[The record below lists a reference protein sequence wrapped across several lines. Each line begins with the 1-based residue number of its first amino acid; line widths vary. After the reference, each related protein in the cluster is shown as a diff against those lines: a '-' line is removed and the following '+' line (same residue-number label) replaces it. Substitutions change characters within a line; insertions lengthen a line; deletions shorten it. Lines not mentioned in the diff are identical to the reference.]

1 MRQLK
6 ILVYG
11 DMDLNI
17 MDGSAVWLTSM
28 ASMLAVNKSLKTDIL
43 LKAKEQ
49 NTRLTSSISNFENVT
64 LFDPFTTF
72 PSMPVENGN
81 RINVTEALARMQALN
96 KQQEYHLIIIRGFA
110 LVKEMMKHPNLMQKT
125 IPYITDFDH
134 NPKTISD
141 TERTALRQ
149 VYDGF
154 PNMFLQTEATREIFS
169 KLMNV
174 DGEKV
179 AILSPMIPA
188 QPITPDYRNR
198 NNQLI
203 YSGKFAPEWYTEE
216 IIHAAQKLT
225 DTDIQFCIVGDKF
238 QADLRAR
245 SREIK
250 QAFKDTANINW
261 VGAVSRAESQ
271 AYIEASDIG
280 ISWRSELID
289 NDDSVE
295 LSTKLLEYA
304 RLGKPV
310 LLRRTK
316 MHEQL
321 LGIDYELFVNTE
333 EEFLA
338 KTQQVLQDS
347 AMYKRAAKAVYRA
360 SHDFTL
366 EASYN
371 RLKKLLWSYN
381 KEPLHLLVASHDL
394 KFMTDIIHY
403 LESQPN
409 IRIKI
414 DHWSNHTEHDIA
426 NSQALLEWADMI
438 FCEWGLGNAVWYSQ
452 HKKQGQKLLVRV
464 HAQEKRTQ
472 HPFNYQLDA
481 IDHIIAVCPFIMEEM
496 HRICKIPRHKM
507 ILIANTIDT
516 QKLDRPKQANIDFN
530 IGICGVIPKIKG
542 LDKALD
548 IFEQLWQQDKR
559 YKLFIKGLLPKDVA
573 WLMGRPAERAYY
585 EAVFARVKEAE
596 WQTNVVFD
604 KHGNDVHEWLQKIG
618 YLLST
623 SESESFHTV
632 LMEGMAAGST
642 PCLLSWPGVETVYPA
657 DTIFKTP
664 SAIADFIVTNELK
677 EASQQSYKDYA
688 YKYFNKDK
696 ICHEIENLLWE
707 TFLK

>member
-28 ASMLAVNKSLKTDIL
+28 ASMLAINKSVKTDIL

-49 NTRLTSSISNFENVT
+49 NTRLTGSISNFENVA
-64 LFDPFTTF
+64 LVDPFTTF
-72 PSMPVENGN
+72 PTMSFDNAN
-81 RINVTEALARMQALN
+81 RINVTEALARMEALD
-96 KQQEYHLIIIRGFA
+96 KQNSYHLIIIRGFA

-125 IPYITDFDH
+125 IPYITDFNHD
-134 NPKTISD
+134 PQTISD
-141 TERTALRQ
+141 GERTDLRSI
-149 VYDGF
+149 YDQF
-154 PNMFLQTEATREIFS
+154 PNMFLQTEATRAIFS
-169 KLMNV
+169 ELMDV
-174 DGEKV
+174 DGKKV
-179 AILSPMIPA
+179 AILSPMIPT
-188 QPITPDYRNR
+188 QPIIPDYRNR

-216 IIHAAQKLT
+216 IIRAARKMM
-225 DTDIQFCIVGDKF
+225 DTDITFCIVGDKF
-238 QADLRAR
+238 QGDLRAR
-245 SREIK
+245 SGEIK
-250 QAFKDTANINW
+250 QAFQETDNIDW

-271 AYIEASDIG
+271 AYIAASDIG
-280 ISWRSELID
+280 ISWRSESID
-289 NDDSVE
+289 NDASVE

-321 LGIDYELFVNTE
+321 LGKDYALFVDTE
-333 EEFLA
+333 EEFLTKA
-338 KTQQVLQDS
+338 QVALSDS
-347 AMYKRAAKAVYRA
+347 AVYKRAAKAVYRA
-360 SHDFTL
+360 SQNFTL

-371 RLKKLLWSYN
+371 RLKELLWSYN
-381 KEPLHLLVASHDL
+381 KEPINLLFASHDL
-394 KFMTDIIHY
+394 KFMTDIISY
-403 LESQPN
+403 LENKPN
-409 IRIKI
+409 IRVKF
-414 DHWSNHTEHDIA
+414 DTWTNHTEHNKA
-426 NSQALLEWADMI
+426 ESQALLAWADMI

-452 HKKQGQKLLVRV
+452 HKKPGQKLLVRV
-464 HAQEKRTQ
+464 HAQEKRTP
-472 HPFNYQLDA
+472 HPFNYNLDA

-496 HRICKIPRHKM
+496 HRICQIPRHKM

-516 QKLDRPKQANIDFN
+516 EKFDRPKQPDIRFN
-530 IGICGVIPKIKG
+530 VGICGVIPKIKG

-559 YKLFIKGLLPKDVA
+559 YRFFIKGQLPKDVA
-573 WLMGRPAERAYY
+573 WLMGRTAEREYY
-585 EAVFARVKEAE
+585 DAVFARIQQAE
-596 WQTNVVFD
+596 WKDNVIFD

-642 PCLLSWPGVETVYPA
+642 PCLLNWPGVETVYPA
-657 DTIFKTP
+657 DSIFETP
-664 SAIADFIVTNELK
+664 EDIATFISTHELNP
-677 EASQQSYKDYA
+677 EEQQSYKDYA
-688 YKYFNKDK
+688 YHYFNKAK
-696 ICHEIENLLWE
+696 ICHEIETLLWE
-707 TFLK
+707 TYLG